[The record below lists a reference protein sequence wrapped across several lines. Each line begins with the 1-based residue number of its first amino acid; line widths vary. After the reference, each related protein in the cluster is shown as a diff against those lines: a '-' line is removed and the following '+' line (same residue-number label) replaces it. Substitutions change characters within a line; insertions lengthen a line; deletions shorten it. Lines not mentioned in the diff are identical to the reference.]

1 MKQFPKETLPGE
13 EEIYRDIGLRNL
25 VRDIISIKSDP
36 NHSLRAFD
44 PALLGK

>member
-1 MKQFPKETLPGE
+1 VKQFLKETLPWE
-13 EEIYRDIGLRNL
+13 EEMYRDIGFRNL
-25 VRDIISIKSDP
+25 VWDIISIKSDP